1 MLSLDYVKEFMRI
14 DHSEEDGYLSIL
26 LILAKEFCEN
36 YLRSDL
42 PEPLPETVKQAEMLV
57 ISHFYE
63 NRSGGP
69 VPDTVYRLLDAY
81 RKEVF

>member
-14 DHSEEDGYLSIL
+14 DHSEEDGYLSVLIL
-26 LILAKEFCEN
+26 LAKEMCEN
-36 YLRSDL
+36 YLRTDL
-42 PEPLPETVKQAEMLV
+42 PSECESIIQAQLLIV
-57 ISHFYE
+57 GHFYE
-63 NRSGGP
+63 NRNGGP